1 VRGAITTLL
10 LILNMVLWG
19 TPIVLLGVVKF
30 AVHMTAPRSR
40 ARTRVM
46 LALATLGEGW
56 VGMNDRIFD
65 AMLPTKWDIQGID
78 DLDPRGRY
86 LIISNHLSWIDIFVL
101 QRAFHGRAAFL
112 RFFLKQQLIWFPIVG
127 QACWAMEFPFMRRY
141 SPEYLQRHPEK
152 RGKDLETTR
161 RAAQRYRHIPV
172 SILNFVEGT
181 RFTRDKQADQESP
194 YRHLLRPRI
203 GGIAFILA
211 SLGDLL
217 DGVFDV
223 TIVYPNHD
231 VSMWDFVNGS
241 IPQVAVRVRRVE
253 VPPELMTAAVT
264 EPGPERDGLKEW
276 LDALWLEKDRVIGT
290 VVQSYHG

>member
-1 VRGAITTLL
+1 
-10 LILNMVLWG
+10 
-19 TPIVLLGVVKF
+19 
-30 AVHMTAPRSR
+30 
-40 ARTRVM
+40 M

>member
-1 VRGAITTLL
+1 MRGAITTLL